1 MCIRDR
7 YQRRVHGSEQI
18 RILAMGGNST
28 MKKLYTIPLIP
39 LRGLTVF
46 PNVVVHFDVGRKK
59 SIAAIEQAMLEEQE
73 VFLVAQ
79 KDLAVEDPNKDE
91 IYSIGTICR
100 IKQILKMNDNSIRVL
115 VEGVVKGQ
123 ITEYMEENKYLK
135 VSVKELNDKAIK
147 DEELEAYIKVL
158 KKQFLKLVKLTTESY
173 FEPIKLLEPLEKPIQ
188 FVDMIAAYAITDEK
202 LKQEILETTD
212 IKLRIEKVL
221 SRLKVEITIASI
233 QRKLENKVRDKVT
246 KEQKEYYLR
255 EQIKAMQEELG
266 EDSEEVDEIEKY
278 QDKIDKIKINKQVK
292 EKLNHELSRLKS
304 MNSSSAESNVIRT
317 YLDWVF
323 DIPFGKYTKETID
336 IGQVRKILN
345 NEHYGLE
352 DVKDRI
358 IEYLAVKKFS
368 KSQKGPILCLVGPPG
383 VGKTSI
389 ARSIAKA
396 INRKYSRISLGG
408 VRDEAEIRGHRK
420 TYVGAIPGRIVYAV
434 KESKTMNPLILFD
447 EIDKIN
453 SDYKGDPSDA
463 LLEIFDNEQNKD
475 FRDSYLEIPMN
486 LSKAMFIA
494 TANTLETIPRPL
506 LDRIEIIEVSG
517 YTYEEKFN
525 IAKNHL
531 INKIFNDLYIKNKF
545 IDIEDDAIR
554 HVIEGYTRESGVR
567 GLERKL
573 TSLIRKSIAEMIKDN
588 KDKIIINKKKVEELL
603 GKTLFDLNRADKID
617 KIGVVNG
624 MAWTAYGGDTLPIEA
639 MVMSGSGKL
648 ELTGKLGEVMRESAK
663 TAYSYVR
670 ANAVKFGIKDTFYKE
685 KDIHIHAPEGAVP
698 KDGPSA
704 GVTMV
709 TALVSALSGKK
720 VKHNVAM
727 TGEVTLT
734 GQVLPIGGLKEKSLA
749 AYRAGLDTI
758 IIPKENEKDIDKIPD
773 SIRNNLNIISA
784 KEVNEVLKNALIGE
798 NVNENQT
805 IRIYNFSSKAQSV
818 SRGQQK

>member
-1 MCIRDR
+1 
-7 YQRRVHGSEQI
+7 
-18 RILAMGGNST
+18 MGGNSK

-46 PNVVVHFDVGRKK
+46 PSVVVHFDVGREK

-73 VFLVAQ
+73 VFLAAQ
-79 KDLAVEDPNKDE
+79 KDSAIEDPSKDD
-91 IYSIGTICR
+91 IYTIGTICK

-115 VEGVVKGQ
+115 VEGKVRGK
-123 ITEYMEENKYLK
+123 ITEYIDEEKDYIK
-135 VSVKELNDKAIK
+135 VSVEEINVEIVR
-147 DEELEAYIKVL
+147 DEKLEAYIKYL
-158 KKQFLKLVKLTTESY
+158 DKEFIKLVKLTNESY
-173 FEPIKLLEPLEKPIQ
+173 LEALKAIEPLEKPEE
-188 FVDMIAAYAITDEK
+188 FVDMIASYALTDEK
-202 LKQEILETTD
+202 VKQEILEILD
-212 IKLRIEKVL
+212 IKTRIEKIL
-221 SRLKVEITIASI
+221 ERLKIEISIAAL
-233 QRKLENKVRDKVT
+233 QKKLEGKVKNKVS

-255 EQIKAMQEELG
+255 EQLKAIQEELG
-266 EDSEEVDEIEKY
+266 EDETEQNQLEKY
-278 QDKIDKIKINKQVK
+278 KERIDKSKLTKEGK
-292 EKLNHELSRLKS
+292 EKLSNELLRLKN
-304 MNSSSAESNVIRT
+304 MSSSSSEANVIRT
-317 YLDWVF
+317 YLDWVL
-323 DIPFGKYTKETID
+323 DIPWGKYSKESID
-336 IGQVRKILN
+336 VVKAREVLDD
-345 NEHYGLE
+345 EHYGLD
-352 DVKDRI
+352 DVKDRV

-408 VRDEAEIRGHRK
+408 MRDEAEIRGHRK
-420 TYVGAIPGRIVYAV
+420 TYVGAIPGRIAYAL

-463 LLEIFDNEQNKD
+463 LLEILDNEQNKD

-486 LSKAMFIA
+486 LSRAMFIA
-494 TANTLETIPRPL
+494 TANTLDTIPRPL
-506 LDRIEIIEVSG
+506 LDRMEVIEVTG

-531 INKIFNDLYIKNKF
+531 INKILDDLDIDRKL
-545 IDIEDDAIR
+545 IDIKDSAIKE
-554 HVIEGYTRESGVR
+554 VIEGYTRESGVR

-573 TSLIRKSIAEMIKDN
+573 SSLIRKALAEILKSN
-588 KDKIIINKKKVEELL
+588 KEKISINKKKVEELL
-603 GKTLFDLNRADKID
+603 GKRLFDFDKIDKLD

-639 MVMSGSGKL
+639 MVMSGNGKL
-648 ELTGKLGEVMRESAK
+648 ELTGKLGEVMQESAK

-670 ANAVKFGIKDTFYKE
+670 ANANKFGIKDNFYKD

-720 VKHNVAM
+720 VRHNVAM

-734 GQVLPIGGLKEKSLA
+734 GRVLPIGGLKEKSLA

-758 IIPKENEKDIDKIPD
+758 IIPKENEKDIDKIPH
-773 SIRNNLNIISA
+773 SIRSSLNIIPA
-784 KEVNEVLKNALIGE
+784 EEVNEVLNNALIGE
-798 NVNENQT
+798 DNNEN
-805 IRIYNFSSKAQSV
+805 
-818 SRGQQK
+818 

>member
-1 MCIRDR
+1 
-7 YQRRVHGSEQI
+7 
-18 RILAMGGNST
+18 

-46 PNVVVHFDVGRKK
+46 PSVVVHFDVGREK

-73 VFLVAQ
+73 VFLAAQ
-79 KDLAVEDPNKDE
+79 KDSAIEDPSKDD
-91 IYSIGTICR
+91 IYTIGTICK

-115 VEGVVKGQ
+115 VEGKVRGK
-123 ITEYMEENKYLK
+123 ITEYIDEEKDYIK
-135 VSVKELNDKAIK
+135 VSVEEINVEIVR
-147 DEELEAYIKVL
+147 DEKLEAYIKYL
-158 KKQFLKLVKLTTESY
+158 DKEFIKLVKLTNESY
-173 FEPIKLLEPLEKPIQ
+173 LEALKAIEPLEKPEE
-188 FVDMIAAYAITDEK
+188 FVDMIASYALTDEK
-202 LKQEILETTD
+202 VKQEILEILD
-212 IKLRIEKVL
+212 IKTRIEKIL
-221 SRLKVEITIASI
+221 ERLKIEISIAAL
-233 QRKLENKVRDKVT
+233 QKKLEGKVKNKVS

-255 EQIKAMQEELG
+255 EQLKAIQEELG
-266 EDSEEVDEIEKY
+266 EDETEQNQLEKY
-278 QDKIDKIKINKQVK
+278 KERIDKSKLTKEGK
-292 EKLNHELSRLKS
+292 EKLSNELLRLKN
-304 MNSSSAESNVIRT
+304 MSSSSSEANVIRT
-317 YLDWVF
+317 YLDWVL
-323 DIPFGKYTKETID
+323 DIPWGKYSKESID
-336 IGQVRKILN
+336 VVKAREVLDD
-345 NEHYGLE
+345 EHYGLD
-352 DVKDRI
+352 DVKDRV

-408 VRDEAEIRGHRK
+408 MRDEAEIRGHRK
-420 TYVGAIPGRIVYAV
+420 TYVGAIPGRIAYAL

-453 SDYKGDPSDA
+453 SDYKSDPSDA
-463 LLEIFDNEQNKD
+463 LLEILDNEQNKD

-486 LSKAMFIA
+486 LSRAMFIA
-494 TANTLETIPRPL
+494 TANTLDTIPRPL
-506 LDRIEIIEVSG
+506 LDRMEVIEVTG

-531 INKIFNDLYIKNKF
+531 INKILDDLDIDRKL
-545 IDIEDDAIR
+545 IDIKDSAIKE
-554 HVIEGYTRESGVR
+554 VIEGYTRESGVR

-573 TSLIRKSIAEMIKDN
+573 SSLIRKALAEILKSN
-588 KDKIIINKKKVEELL
+588 KEKISINKKKVEELL
-603 GKTLFDLNRADKID
+603 GKRLFDFDKIDKLD

-639 MVMSGSGKL
+639 MVMSGNGKL
-648 ELTGKLGEVMRESAK
+648 ELTGKLGEVMQESAK

-670 ANAVKFGIKDTFYKE
+670 ANANKFGIKDNFYKD

-720 VKHNVAM
+720 VRHNVAM

-734 GQVLPIGGLKEKSLA
+734 GRVLPIGGLKEKSLA

-758 IIPKENEKDIDKIPD
+758 IIPKENEKDIDKIPH
-773 SIRNNLNIISA
+773 SIRSSLNIIPA
-784 KEVNEVLKNALIGE
+784 EEVNEVLNNALIGE
-798 NVNENQT
+798 DNNEN
-805 IRIYNFSSKAQSV
+805 
-818 SRGQQK
+818 

>member
-1 MCIRDR
+1 
-7 YQRRVHGSEQI
+7 
-18 RILAMGGNST
+18 

-46 PNVVVHFDVGRKK
+46 PSVVVHFDVGREK

-73 VFLVAQ
+73 VFLAAQ
-79 KDLAVEDPNKDE
+79 KDSAIEDPSKDD
-91 IYSIGTICR
+91 IYTIGTICK

-115 VEGVVKGQ
+115 VEGKVRGK
-123 ITEYMEENKYLK
+123 ITEYIDEEKDYIK
-135 VSVKELNDKAIK
+135 VSVEEINVEIVK
-147 DEELEAYIKVL
+147 DEKLEAYIKYL
-158 KKQFLKLVKLTTESY
+158 DKEFIKLVKLTNESY
-173 FEPIKLLEPLEKPIQ
+173 LEALKAIEPLEKPEE
-188 FVDMIAAYAITDEK
+188 FVDMIASYALTDEK
-202 LKQEILETTD
+202 VKQEILEILD
-212 IKLRIEKVL
+212 IKTRIEKIL
-221 SRLKVEITIASI
+221 ERLKIEISIAAL
-233 QRKLENKVRDKVT
+233 QKKLEGKVKNKVS

-255 EQIKAMQEELG
+255 EQLKAIQEELG
-266 EDSEEVDEIEKY
+266 EDETEQNQLEKY
-278 QDKIDKIKINKQVK
+278 KERIDKSKLTKEGK
-292 EKLNHELSRLKS
+292 EKLSNELLRLKN
-304 MNSSSAESNVIRT
+304 MSSSSSEANVIRT
-317 YLDWVF
+317 YLDWVL
-323 DIPFGKYTKETID
+323 DIPWGKYSKESID
-336 IGQVRKILN
+336 VVKAREVLD
-345 NEHYGLE
+345 NEHYGLD
-352 DVKDRI
+352 DVKDRV

-408 VRDEAEIRGHRK
+408 MRDEAEIRGHRK
-420 TYVGAIPGRIVYAV
+420 TYVGAIPGRIAYAL

-463 LLEIFDNEQNKD
+463 LLEILDNEQNKD

-486 LSKAMFIA
+486 LSRAMFIA
-494 TANTLETIPRPL
+494 TANTLDTIPRPL
-506 LDRIEIIEVSG
+506 LDRMEVIEVTG

-531 INKIFNDLYIKNKF
+531 INKILDDLDIDRKL
-545 IDIEDDAIR
+545 IDINDSAIKE
-554 HVIEGYTRESGVR
+554 VIEGYTRESGVR

-573 TSLIRKSIAEMIKDN
+573 SSLIRKALAEILKSN
-588 KDKIIINKKKVEELL
+588 KEKISINKKKVEELL
-603 GKTLFDLNRADKID
+603 GKRLFDFDKIDKLD

-639 MVMSGSGKL
+639 MVMSGNGKL
-648 ELTGKLGEVMRESAK
+648 ELTGKLGEVMQESAK

-670 ANAVKFGIKDTFYKE
+670 ANANKFGIKDNFYKD

-720 VKHNVAM
+720 VRHNVAM

-734 GQVLPIGGLKEKSLA
+734 GRVLPIGGLKEKSLA

-758 IIPKENEKDIDKIPD
+758 IIPKENEKDIDKIPH
-773 SIRNNLNIISA
+773 SIRSSLNIIPA
-784 KEVNEVLKNALIGE
+784 EEVNEVLNNALIGE
-798 NVNENQT
+798 DNNEN
-805 IRIYNFSSKAQSV
+805 
-818 SRGQQK
+818 

>member
-1 MCIRDR
+1 
-7 YQRRVHGSEQI
+7 
-18 RILAMGGNST
+18 

-46 PNVVVHFDVGRKK
+46 PSVVVHFDVGREK

-73 VFLVAQ
+73 VFLAAQ
-79 KDLAVEDPNKDE
+79 KDSAIEDPSKDD
-91 IYSIGTICR
+91 IYTIGTICK

-115 VEGVVKGQ
+115 VEGKVRGK
-123 ITEYMEENKYLK
+123 ITEYIDEEKDYIK
-135 VSVKELNDKAIK
+135 VSVEEINVEIVK
-147 DEELEAYIKVL
+147 DEKLEAYIKYL
-158 KKQFLKLVKLTTESY
+158 DKEFIKLVKLTNESY
-173 FEPIKLLEPLEKPIQ
+173 LEALKAIEPLEKPEE
-188 FVDMIAAYAITDEK
+188 FVDMIASYALTDEK
-202 LKQEILETTD
+202 VKQEILEILD
-212 IKLRIEKVL
+212 IKTRIEKIL
-221 SRLKVEITIASI
+221 ERLKIEISIAAL
-233 QRKLENKVRDKVT
+233 QKKLEGKVKNKVS

-255 EQIKAMQEELG
+255 EQLKAIQEELG
-266 EDSEEVDEIEKY
+266 EDETEQNQLEKY
-278 QDKIDKIKINKQVK
+278 KERIDKSKLTKEGK
-292 EKLNHELSRLKS
+292 EKLSNELLRLKN
-304 MNSSSAESNVIRT
+304 MSSSSSEANVIRT
-317 YLDWVF
+317 YLDWVL
-323 DIPFGKYTKETID
+323 DIPWGKYSKESID
-336 IGQVRKILN
+336 VVKAREVLDD
-345 NEHYGLE
+345 EHYGLD
-352 DVKDRI
+352 DVKDRV

-408 VRDEAEIRGHRK
+408 MRDEAEIRGHRK
-420 TYVGAIPGRIVYAV
+420 TYVGAIPGRIAYAL

-463 LLEIFDNEQNKD
+463 LLEILDNEQNKD

-486 LSKAMFIA
+486 LSRAMFIA
-494 TANTLETIPRPL
+494 TANTLDTIPSPL
-506 LDRIEIIEVSG
+506 LDRMEVIEVTG

-531 INKIFNDLYIKNKF
+531 INKILDDLDIDRKL
-545 IDIEDDAIR
+545 IDIKDSAIKE
-554 HVIEGYTRESGVR
+554 VIEGYTRESGVR

-573 TSLIRKSIAEMIKDN
+573 SSLIRKALAEILKSN
-588 KDKIIINKKKVEELL
+588 KEKISINKKKVEELL
-603 GKTLFDLNRADKID
+603 GKRLFDFDKIDKLD

-639 MVMSGSGKL
+639 MVMSGNGKL
-648 ELTGKLGEVMRESAK
+648 ELTGKLGEVMQESAK

-670 ANAVKFGIKDTFYKE
+670 ANANKFGIKDNFYKD

-720 VKHNVAM
+720 VRHNVAM

-734 GQVLPIGGLKEKSLA
+734 GRVLPIGGLKEKSLA

-758 IIPKENEKDIDKIPD
+758 IIPKENEKDIDKIPH
-773 SIRNNLNIISA
+773 SIRSSLNIIPA
-784 KEVNEVLKNALIGE
+784 EEVNEVLNNALIGE
-798 NVNENQT
+798 DNNEN
-805 IRIYNFSSKAQSV
+805 
-818 SRGQQK
+818 